1 MSDPE
6 QPKLELDYPCPWE
19 YRVIG
24 ADETALRAAVA
35 DVLEGR
41 PHEIQTGGTS
51 AGGKWLTL
59 IVTLEVADEEERLAL
74 YEGLRSHDAVKIV
87 L

>member
-6 QPKLELDYPCPWE
+6 QPKLELEYPCQWE

-24 ADETALRAAVA
+24 GDENAMRVA
-35 DVLEGR
+35 IEEVMDNR
-41 PHEIQTGGTS
+41 RHEIVTGGAS

-59 IVTLEVADEEERLAL
+59 IVTLEVASEEERLAL

>member
-1 MSDPE
+1 MSEAE

-24 ADETALRAAVA
+24 GDETTLRAAIGEVMGERA
-35 DVLEGR
+35 YEVE
-41 PHEIQTGGTS
+41 TGGAS
-51 AGGKWLTL
+51 AGGKWLTM
-59 IVTLEVADEEERLAL
+59 IVTLEVVDEKERLAL

>member
-1 MSDPE
+1 MNDFEGE
-6 QPKLELDYPCPWE
+6 QLDLEYPCHWE

-24 ADETALRAAVA
+24 GDEAAMRAAIEEVMA
-35 DVLEGR
+35 GR
-41 PHEIQTGGTS
+41 RHEVMAGGAS

-59 IVTLEVADEEERLAL
+59 IVTLEVVDEEERLAL
-74 YEGLRSHDAVKIV
+74 YEGLRNHEAIKIV

>member
-1 MSDPE
+1 MSDAE

-24 ADETALRAAVA
+24 SDESALRAAIAEVMGERSYE
-35 DVLEGR
+35 VN
-41 PHEIQTGGTS
+41 TGGAS
-51 AGGKWLTL
+51 AGGKWLTM
-59 IVTLEVADEEERLAL
+59 IVTLEVTDDEERLAL

>member
-1 MSDPE
+1 MSEAE
-6 QPKLELDYPCPWE
+6 QPKLELEYPCPWE

-24 ADETALRAAVA
+24 SDETALRAAIAEVMGERA
-35 DVLEGR
+35 
-41 PHEIQTGGTS
+41 HEVETGGAS
-51 AGGKWLTL
+51 AGGKWLTM

-74 YEGLRSHDAVKIV
+74 YERLRSHDAVKIV

>member
-1 MSDPE
+1 MSDSE
-6 QPKLELDYPCPWE
+6 QPKLELEYPCQWE

-24 ADETALRAAVA
+24 GDEAAMRAAIEEVM
-35 DVLEGR
+35 EGR
-41 PHEIQTGGTS
+41 SHEVMAGGAS

-59 IVTLEVADEEERLAL
+59 IVTLEVVDEEERLAL
-74 YEGLRSHDAVKIV
+74 YEGLRNHEAIKIV